1 MVFSSIILINNHRLV
16 TAKTK
21 KKQSSFAFL
30 ESSCSQHQV
39 NSIASSYFLIC
50 PHLCIT
56 FHQPLQMALINIQPQ
71 KPSYE
76 VLKLID
82 VSLLNKTPT
91 NCVLDNLWPCQHGK
105 RSKHQV
111 LSQVLINP
119 EKVTALITI
128 IEHLIAI
135 TYSVQ
140 HSLMV
145 LSLNQYAK
153 KFKYISQ

>member
-1 MVFSSIILINNHRLV
+1 MV
-16 TAKTK
+16 
-21 KKQSSFAFL
+21 
-30 ESSCSQHQV
+30 
-39 NSIASSYFLIC
+39 
-50 PHLCIT
+50 
-56 FHQPLQMALINIQPQ
+56 LINIQPQ

-82 VSLLNKTPT
+82 VSLLNKS
-91 NCVLDNLWPCQHGK
+91 VQ
-105 RSKHQV
+105 HQV
-111 LSQVLINP
+111 LSQVLIIP

-145 LSLNQYAK
+145 LSLNQHAK
-153 KFKYISQ
+153 KFKYIS